1 MPDRSSLPA
10 YTPFASRLLDD
21 VMPLLS
27 DTEWR
32 IICVLVRSTF
42 GWEDGQGGR
51 KQADW
56 LTQSQLKARTGR
68 ASAAISH
75 AIDGLVQKK
84 LIAVC
89 DEAGALL
96 CTPQERR
103 NCPGRLLFRLVAQDQ
118 DARQASGLRDT
129 TLESGSTA
137 HACLESEQTSSLSEQ
152 GYSQSEVHKANTT
165 KETKTKRTPDG
176 VAREEDPLVEKP
188 VDNSRGMQEKNT
200 ASIPVQKSGS
210 EVQRF
215 LLAYQ
220 ELFAT
225 RSAQGEMPPIAWGR
239 DGKLVKGLLA
249 QYSYERLMELLQAF
263 FRSEDVW
270 VKQRGYALA
279 CFPTL
284 LPTLLMGAGR
294 PKAGQEN
301 AGRSAHATPLV
312 IHSAASQQWQRADDI
327 AVSDVSLFERLP
339 ELGRRVRGQSP

>member
-1 MPDRSSLPA
+1 MPDRLTVPA
-10 YTPFASRLLDD
+10 YTPFPNHLLDT
-21 VMPLLS
+21 VMPTLS

-32 IICVLVRSTF
+32 VLCVIVRATR
-42 GWEDGQGGR
+42 GWEAENGQR

-75 AIDGLVQKK
+75 AIDGLVQKN
-84 LIAVC
+84 LVAVC
-89 DEAGALL
+89 DEAGTLL

-103 NCPGRLLFRLVAQDQ
+103 GCAGRLLFRVAEQDQ
-118 DARQASGLRDT
+118 DARQAFSPQDA
-129 TLESGSTA
+129 TLESGSMA
-137 HACLESEQTSSLSEQ
+137 HAC
-152 GYSQSEVHKANTT
+152 SQSEVHKAKTT
-165 KETKTKRTPDG
+165 KETKTKRIPDG

-188 VDNSRGMQEKNT
+188 VDNSRGKQGKDT
-200 ASIPVQKSGS
+200 AGVPMQKSDS
-210 EVQRF
+210 EVHRF

-249 QYSYERLMELLQAF
+249 QYGYARLIELLQAF
-263 FRSEDVW
+263 FRSEDAW

-279 CFPTL
+279 CFPPL

-294 PKAGQEN
+294 PHADGEN
-301 AGRSAHATPLV
+301 ARRSAHASPLV
-312 IHSAASQQWQRADDI
+312 IHSPAGRQWQRAEEI
-327 AVSDVSLFERLP
+327 AVSDVSLFERFP
-339 ELGRRVRGQSP
+339 DLGRRVRDQST